1 MYLKEIELKGFKSFA
16 KDTVIELVQG
26 INAIVGPNGSG
37 KSNIIDALRWA
48 LGDQSQR
55 NLRVENS
62 GDLIFT
68 GNELCKS
75 SSNAKVRLLFDDI
88 KNTKTGLSCP
98 LDCNTLEIEK
108 TIDSLG
114 KTEYYLNKEPVRLKD
129 ITEILASLQLGVK
142 GFSIINQGSI
152 ENILKVSQEE
162 RAIML
167 EEILGLR
174 QLEIKKE
181 ASLRKLSLT
190 LINLDKVT
198 SLENEILP
206 HYRSLKKNVM
216 RFEKQKELKQM
227 LKDYEKDYYS
237 FKYKEITKNS
247 VDLKAKLQEAQNKL
261 NIIENNIKK
270 EEEKVGLATTDEAE
284 DKTNQFT
291 YLRQTINE
299 QIRIKNEEKNKL
311 IYELAKTE
319 SILDNIPKYT
329 FKPPETKEFI
339 IQDMPKIYS
348 TIYKIR
354 SLIQEIVHID
364 DIRVVRDKIKII
376 EQEISKILIDKTSN
390 SVDNTQEQ
398 VNLDIKELQNKIQ
411 EFKTKINTIE
421 RDLNMLYNQL
431 EDIKQQEQ
439 EHNKNIKIAFAVLE
453 QQQHEKMIILNE
465 LKTLELSEEKIKINL
480 ENLKNQ
486 IGESVMAWEE
496 FLSYADTFDKQF
508 AEQEINN
515 LENKI
520 LRQRK
525 ILQELGFVD
534 DSIIEE
540 YKSVDERLT
549 FLQKEKTDLKQA
561 VDDLQHIIKELT
573 IKIHKQ
579 FNDAIKEINKEFN
592 KYLQILFGGG
602 KGSVEIVQSSNNL
615 NTLEES
621 ETIEHIQ
628 EIKNLDVYEQ
638 KDIDIVGKNKT
649 LGVDI
654 KVKLPKSKL
663 EGIESLSGGERALV
677 SLALLFAIVAQSK
690 PPLLVLDEVD
700 AALDEENARRFGEM
714 LQGLSKQT
722 QFIVITHNWLTMAV
736 ANIIYGI
743 TIGKEKYSQV
753 LSLQLD
759 ESRDFAKN

>member
-1 MYLKEIELKGFKSFA
+1 M
-16 KDTVIELVQG
+16 
-26 INAIVGPNGSG
+26 
-37 KSNIIDALRWA
+37 
-48 LGDQSQR
+48 
-55 NLRVENS
+55 
-62 GDLIFT
+62 
-68 GNELCKS
+68 
-75 SSNAKVRLLFDDI
+75 
-88 KNTKTGLSCP
+88 
-98 LDCNTLEIEK
+98 
-108 TIDSLG
+108 
-114 KTEYYLNKEPVRLKD
+114 
-129 ITEILASLQLGVK
+129 
-142 GFSIINQGSI
+142 
-152 ENILKVSQEE
+152 
-162 RAIML
+162 
-167 EEILGLR
+167 
-174 QLEIKKE
+174 
-181 ASLRKLSLT
+181 
-190 LINLDKVT
+190 
-198 SLENEILP
+198 
-206 HYRSLKKNVM
+206 
-216 RFEKQKELKQM
+216 
-227 LKDYEKDYYS
+227 
-237 FKYKEITKNS
+237 
-247 VDLKAKLQEAQNKL
+247 
-261 NIIENNIKK
+261 
-270 EEEKVGLATTDEAE
+270 
-284 DKTNQFT
+284 
-291 YLRQTINE
+291 
-299 QIRIKNEEKNKL
+299 
-311 IYELAKTE
+311 
-319 SILDNIPKYT
+319 
-329 FKPPETKEFI
+329 
-339 IQDMPKIYS
+339 
-348 TIYKIR
+348 
-354 SLIQEIVHID
+354 
-364 DIRVVRDKIKII
+364 
-376 EQEISKILIDKTSN
+376 
-390 SVDNTQEQ
+390 
-398 VNLDIKELQNKIQ
+398 
-411 EFKTKINTIE
+411 
-421 RDLNMLYNQL
+421 
-431 EDIKQQEQ
+431 
-439 EHNKNIKIAFAVLE
+439 
-453 QQQHEKMIILNE
+453 
-465 LKTLELSEEKIKINL
+465 
-480 ENLKNQ
+480 
-486 IGESVMAWEE
+486 
-496 FLSYADTFDKQF
+496 SYADTFDKQF
-508 AEQEINN
+508 DEQEINN

-549 FLQKEKTDLKQA
+549 FLQKEKNDLKQA

-579 FNDAIKEINKEFN
+579 FNDSIKEINKEFN

-638 KDIDIVGKNKT
+638 KDIDIVDKHKT

>member
-88 KNTKTGLSCP
+88 KNIRTYVSCP

-108 TIDSLG
+108 TIDSSG
-114 KTEYYLNKEPVRLKD
+114 KTEYYLNKESVRLKD

-270 EEEKVGLATTDEAE
+270 EEEKLGLVTTDEAE

-354 SLIQEIVHID
+354 SLIQEIVQID

-376 EQEISKILIDKTSN
+376 EQEISKIFIDKTSN

-421 RDLNMLYNQL
+421 RDLDMLYNQL

-486 IGESVMAWEE
+486 IGESVMA
-496 FLSYADTFDKQF
+496 
-508 AEQEINN
+508 
-515 LENKI
+515 
-520 LRQRK
+520 
-525 ILQELGFVD
+525 
-534 DSIIEE
+534 
-540 YKSVDERLT
+540 
-549 FLQKEKTDLKQA
+549 
-561 VDDLQHIIKELT
+561 
-573 IKIHKQ
+573 
-579 FNDAIKEINKEFN
+579 
-592 KYLQILFGGG
+592 
-602 KGSVEIVQSSNNL
+602 
-615 NTLEES
+615 
-621 ETIEHIQ
+621 
-628 EIKNLDVYEQ
+628 
-638 KDIDIVGKNKT
+638 
-649 LGVDI
+649 
-654 KVKLPKSKL
+654 
-663 EGIESLSGGERALV
+663 
-677 SLALLFAIVAQSK
+677 
-690 PPLLVLDEVD
+690 
-700 AALDEENARRFGEM
+700 
-714 LQGLSKQT
+714 
-722 QFIVITHNWLTMAV
+722 
-736 ANIIYGI
+736 
-743 TIGKEKYSQV
+743 
-753 LSLQLD
+753 
-759 ESRDFAKN
+759 